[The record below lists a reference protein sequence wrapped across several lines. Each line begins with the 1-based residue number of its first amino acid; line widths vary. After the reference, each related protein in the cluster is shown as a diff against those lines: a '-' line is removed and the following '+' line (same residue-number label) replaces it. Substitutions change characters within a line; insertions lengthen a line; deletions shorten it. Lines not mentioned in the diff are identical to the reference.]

1 MSSFAQAKSL
11 GSPCSPSVPKLDS
24 SSSYVEDVL
33 RSMLNDQSDH
43 VYSKF
48 TDSYIKYR
56 RVVVEWMV
64 DVADYFNLHMTTTH
78 AAIAY
83 LDRLQ
88 PNEKYS
94 RFEWQMMAICCLII
108 SSKYNECEEHVPA
121 LHKLEEI
128 TQQAMTNE
136 CVLNYELWALKRMGW
151 KLNARTPMA
160 FLDSYIYLAQ
170 RLPEDP
176 AYPINP
182 SSFASP
188 EFYTSVTSLATKC
201 LFDHSFKPLAASA
214 IATGIL
220 YYVRETA
227 GCVPIWTHTL
237 SRLTGHDAD
246 NSKSVQKV
254 LFLIDAL
261 THNELTL
268 REQDIEEASVTE
280 EMSSETDSAMES
292 LSTAVDAL
300 LLQKEE
306 DAYGNDENT
315 PTKAAVDAMAKA
327 KLPLFTTPA
336 VKAVLGE
343 KKDHSPASIADLL
356 A

>member
-11 GSPCSPSVPKLDS
+11 GSPCSPTIPKLDS

-43 VYSKF
+43 VYFKF
-48 TDSYIKYR
+48 TDSYIKVNACFVLDCPSADTTNSNVPRNLFQYR

-151 KLNARTPMA
+151 KLNGK
-160 FLDSYIYLAQ
+160 
-170 RLPEDP
+170 
-176 AYPINP
+176 N
-182 SSFASP
+182 
-188 EFYTSVTSLATKC
+188 
-201 LFDHSFKPLAASA
+201 
-214 IATGIL
+214 
-220 YYVRETA
+220 
-227 GCVPIWTHTL
+227 CVFTH
-237 SRLTGHDAD
+237 
-246 NSKSVQKV
+246 
-254 LFLIDAL
+254 I
-261 THNELTL
+261 
-268 REQDIEEASVTE
+268 
-280 EMSSETDSAMES
+280 
-292 LSTAVDAL
+292 VD
-300 LLQKEE
+300 
-306 DAYGNDENT
+306 
-315 PTKAAVDAMAKA
+315 
-327 KLPLFTTPA
+327 FT
-336 VKAVLGE
+336 
-343 KKDHSPASIADLL
+343 
-356 A
+356 